1 MTCDARC
8 SSRHLLLTYCT
19 HICCCVRCYGPVLLW
34 HRPYS
39 NLDPTYRR
47 THKPAAVALVDKW
60 AVAQTD
66 RRTPVLCSCYT
77 WGQCQERAIGLRT
90 KPWRN
95 LTQVVDSYLFPPNRN
110 ILTVG
115 VNCRVVHLIE
125 NASVI
130 IYPLQKWMC
139 CKTARLLCCR
149 PTDSNFRQAA
159 VSQDDRNSVP
169 NAMSCL

>member
-1 MTCDARC
+1 MQCKVFK
-8 SSRHLLLTYCT
+8 SSLVTYLLYPHLLLREMLRPCT
-19 HICCCVRCYGPVLLW
+19 
-34 HRPYS
+34 
-39 NLDPTYRR
+39 
-47 THKPAAVALVDKW
+47 AVAPALQQSRSYVPPDP
-60 AVAQTD
+60 QT
-66 RRTPVLCSCYT
+66 RCRGSSGQMGRLTAGRTPVLCSCYT
-77 WGQCQERAIGLRT
+77 WGQWQERAIGLRT

-110 ILTVG
+110 ILTVS